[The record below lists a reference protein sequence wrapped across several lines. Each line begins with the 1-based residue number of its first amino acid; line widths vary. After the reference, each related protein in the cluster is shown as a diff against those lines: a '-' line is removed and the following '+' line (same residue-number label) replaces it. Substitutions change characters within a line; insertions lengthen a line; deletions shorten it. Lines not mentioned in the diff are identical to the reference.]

1 MMNIC
6 RNILT
11 FSELQIKAFRSFAVL
26 LGIFVIMIFAFN
38 SCKPDP
44 EPLKP
49 TISLVFDS
57 GFTMDG
63 DTAAIGEALNFKIV
77 VNGVEANITNF
88 TVKKVYNGTSKTVMD
103 SGLNSAGFTLNK
115 TFYQSVEDDVTWTF
129 AVQDRNRN
137 TAEVTMK
144 IYKDPN
150 SQFGGILEYPSITLG
165 YQQNTITGHFFFPT
179 TGEISFQ
186 DTATLFQELTDILVY
201 FNYSEDNGVELPSPT
216 FSSPGEDVSA
226 NADLYTQY
234 YPFLVNWT
242 TRNYTKYDIR
252 ADNGVSAEDFINAH
266 NDSLLIVSYD
276 DVWGKKK
283 YKWANAGIIIPFQTA
298 AGKKGI
304 IKVLNADAA
313 ETGTITFS
321 MKVQM

>member
-1 MMNIC
+1 MEIN
-6 RNILT
+6 RNILV
-11 FSELQIKAFRSFAVL
+11 SGELQNKAFRAAAIL
-26 LGIFVIMIFAFN
+26 LCLFLITMFAFN

-57 GFTMDG
+57 GMTQDG
-63 DTAAIGEALNFKIV
+63 DTVAIGSPLNFKIV
-77 VNGVEANITNF
+77 VSGPESNITNF
-88 TVKKVYNGTSKTVMD
+88 TVKKVYGDVTKTVMD
-103 SGLNSAGFTLNK
+103 SGLNSSGFVLNK

-144 IYKDPN
+144 IYKDPD
-150 SQFGGILEYPSITLG
+150 SQFGGILEYPSVTLG
-165 YQQNTITGHFFFPT
+165 YQQNTTTGHFFFPS
-179 TGEISFQ
+179 TGEIHFQ

-201 FNYSEDNGVELPSPT
+201 FNYREDNGVELPSPT
-216 FSSPGEDVSA
+216 FSSPGEEVSA
-226 NADLYTQY
+226 NTELYTEY
-234 YPFLVNWT
+234 YPFLVDWT

-252 ADNGVSAEDFINAH
+252 ADNGISAEDFANAH

-283 YKWANAGIIIPFQTA
+283 YKWANAGLIIPFQTA

-321 MKVQM
+321 VKIQM